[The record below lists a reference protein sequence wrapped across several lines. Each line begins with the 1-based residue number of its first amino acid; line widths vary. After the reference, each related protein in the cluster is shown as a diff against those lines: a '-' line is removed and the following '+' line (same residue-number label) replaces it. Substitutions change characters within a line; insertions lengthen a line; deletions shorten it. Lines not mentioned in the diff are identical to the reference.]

1 MELWQQIGAVIMGL
15 LVLAFIYPS
24 IKPAMERSKN
34 AEEKHWGTLLLLA
47 AALIA
52 FIVFLVS
59 TVQ

>member
-1 MELWQQIGAVIMGL
+1 MELWQKILAAVMGL
-15 LVLAFIYPS
+15 LFLFYLFPS

>member
-15 LVLAFIYPS
+15 LVLAFIFPS

-34 AEEKHWGTLLLLA
+34 AEEKHWGTILLLA
-47 AALIA
+47 IALIA

>member
-34 AEEKHWGTLLLLA
+34 AEQKHWGTLLLLA

-52 FIVFLVS
+52 FIVCLVS

>member
-1 MELWQQIGAVIMGL
+1 MDIWYQIFSALLGL
-15 LVLAFIYPS
+15 MILFFIFPN
-24 IKPAMERSKN
+24 IKHAMERSKN

-52 FIVFLVS
+52 FIAFLVS